1 MTQLLAGRHVLIV
14 EDNALIAETI
24 EDVLL
29 DDGAEAVVHASSV
42 AVALAAIDRQAFDFG
57 LLDVS
62 LVREESWPVAARL
75 RELAIPYV
83 IMTGH
88 GETAQHELVTHLLPK
103 PYDMHQLRSAIGT
116 LLATPSGRTDS
127 VPRTERSS

>member
-1 MTQLLAGRHVLIV
+1 MTQSLAGRHVLIV

-29 DDGAEAVVHASSV
+29 DDGAETVVHASSV
-42 AVALAAIDRQAFDFG
+42 ALALAAIDRQAFDFG

-75 RELAIPYV
+75 RELAIPYL

-88 GETAQHELVTHLLPK
+88 GEIAQHELITHLLSK

-116 LLATPSGRTDS
+116 LLATRSGRPDS
-127 VPRTERSS
+127 IPRTERSS